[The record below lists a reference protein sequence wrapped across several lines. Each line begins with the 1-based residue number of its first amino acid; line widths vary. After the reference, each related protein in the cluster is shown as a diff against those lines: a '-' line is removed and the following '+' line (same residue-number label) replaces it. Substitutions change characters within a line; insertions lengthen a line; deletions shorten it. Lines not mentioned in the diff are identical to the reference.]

1 MTGLTNLNAILATLD
16 PVLGESPY
24 VFASLKN
31 DTTVDVTSLDPLF
44 TFKEEEG
51 TTVIVHQDV
60 ADKMSLEYLVVF
72 NQITLKVHLSLE
84 AIGLTASI
92 ATELTKHQISCNV
105 VAGYYHDHIF
115 VPTAKSQQALEAL
128 KELQRYSDI
137 QLKNLY

>member
-1 MTGLTNLNAILATLD
+1 MNAILATLN
-16 PVLGESPY
+16 PILAENPY
-24 VFASLKN
+24 VFASIPS
-31 DTTVDVTSLDPLF
+31 DSSIDITSLDPLS

-60 ADKMSLEYLVVF
+60 ADKLSLKYLVVF

-115 VPTAKSQQALEAL
+115 VPTEKSKQALEVL
-128 KELQRYSDI
+128 QELQRYSDI